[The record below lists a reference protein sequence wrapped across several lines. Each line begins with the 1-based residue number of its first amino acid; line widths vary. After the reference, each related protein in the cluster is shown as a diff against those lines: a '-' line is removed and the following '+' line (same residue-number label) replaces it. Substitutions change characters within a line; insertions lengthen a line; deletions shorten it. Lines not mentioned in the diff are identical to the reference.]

1 MTDVPLITA
10 VLSAAAAIV
19 GAAIPTA
26 SAMVQS
32 LSVARRERQERHE
45 ADKRQACVELLQAV
59 ENLRAQVASNHNYH
73 GDEMGAR
80 LAQVRTYAAEARIQA
95 LRISLMAPHGLGQSV
110 RELAAAATAL
120 EQAAEATTDVNEGVS
135 RELPSFAELKTRIAA
150 FTAEAV
156 NDARSARKAGHMSAP
171 RLVNGGGHEDPALTD
186 GQAN

>member
-10 VLSAAAAIV
+10 VLSAAAAIA
-19 GAAIPTA
+19 GAAIPTV

-32 LSVARRERQERHE
+32 LSVARRERHERHE

-59 ENLRAQVASNHNYH
+59 ENLRAQVVSNHSYH

-80 LAQVRTYAAEARIQA
+80 LAQVRAYAAEGRVQA
-95 LRISLMAPHGLGQSV
+95 LRISLMAPPGLALSAQ
-110 RELAAAATAL
+110 ELAAAATAL
-120 EQAAEATTDVNEGVS
+120 EQAAEATTDVNAGVS
-135 RELPSFAELKTRIAA
+135 RDLPSFVELQTRITA

-156 NDARSARKAGHMSAP
+156 SDARSGRKAADVRPP
-171 RLVNGGGHEDPALTD
+171 RQVDGGGHGDAALAD